1 MPIVYPVVMLFLVFQ
16 FVMEMRCR
24 RIPTFWLMI
33 VSAAVVV
40 SSSSFVFTFRRLFA
54 TTTTTTT
61 LHQYDEDEPLTER
74 SRLLCFVLV
83 DARNIDAAV
92 AVKETWGQRGCD
104 TLLFFRFV

>member
-1 MPIVYPVVMLFLVFQ
+1 MPLVYPAVMFFLVYQ

-40 SSSSFVFTFRRLFA
+40 SFVITFHRFFV
-54 TTTTTTT
+54 TTTTTT
-61 LHQYDEDEPLTER
+61 LHQYDEDEPLTVR

-83 DARNIDAAV
+83 DARNVDAAV